1 MERRK
6 RKTIAEIN
14 LTPLLDV
21 LFSILFI
28 VMMTGMQTKTTI
40 QEEHQ
45 QQINQMQEDYGRQIE
60 QARQEL
66 SELEQQVTMYE
77 NQLSSYD
84 KYQTEAVIITVSN
97 IVKENKHYLIIKQGL
112 DLEEIETIQLGIS
125 KTENTKLRI
134 CDKISEIVEVTD
146 NQPVYVVFYCN
157 KKTIYTTEYRA
168 ITEAFYELQAK
179 YKEVF
184 FKVMEENR

>member
-28 VMMTGMQTKTTI
+28 VMMTGVQKETTI
-40 QEEHQ
+40 QEEYQ
-45 QQINQMQEDYGRQIE
+45 QQINQMQEDYGQQIE

-66 SELEQQVTMYE
+66 FELEQQVTIYE
-77 NQLSSYD
+77 NQMSSYD
-84 KYQTEAVIITVSN
+84 KYQTEAVIITVNN
-97 IVKENKHYLIIKQGL
+97 IVKENKHYLVIKQGL
-112 DLEEIETIQLGIS
+112 LLEEIETIQLGIY

-134 CDKISEIVEVTD
+134 YDKICELVEETD
-146 NQPVYVVFYCN
+146 NQPVYIVFYCD

-168 ITEAFYELQAK
+168 ITEAFYELQEK

-184 FKVMEENR
+184 FKVMEENG

>member
-97 IVKENKHYLIIKQGL
+97 IVKENKHYLVIKQGL
-112 DLEEIETIQLGIS
+112 LLEEIETIQLGIS

-134 CDKISEIVEVTD
+134 CDKISEIVEVTN
-146 NQPVYVVFYCN
+146 NQPVYIVFYCN
-157 KKTIYTTEYRA
+157 KKMIYTTEYRA
-168 ITEAFYELQAK
+168 ITEVFYELQAK

>member
-97 IVKENKHYLIIKQGL
+97 IVKENKHYLVIKQGL
-112 DLEEIETIQLGIS
+112 LLEEIETIQLGIS
-125 KTENTKLRI
+125 KTENT
-134 CDKISEIVEVTD
+134 
-146 NQPVYVVFYCN
+146 
-157 KKTIYTTEYRA
+157 
-168 ITEAFYELQAK
+168 
-179 YKEVF
+179 F
-184 FKVMEENR
+184 FKKEKQSTCL

>member
-77 NQLSSYD
+77 NQMSSYD
-84 KYQTEAVIITVSN
+84 KYQTEAVIITVNN
-97 IVKENKHYLIIKQGL
+97 IIKENKHYLIIKQGL

-146 NQPVYVVFYCN
+146 NQPVYIVFYCN

>member
-28 VMMTGMQTKTTI
+28 VMMTGVQKETTI
-40 QEEHQ
+40 QEEYQ
-45 QQINQMQEDYGRQIE
+45 QQMNQMQENYGQQIE
-60 QARQEL
+60 QARQEVF
-66 SELEQQVTMYE
+66 ELEQQVTIYE
-77 NQLSSYD
+77 NQMSSYD
-84 KYQTEAVIITVSN
+84 KYQTEAVIITVNN
-97 IVKENKHYLIIKQGL
+97 IVKENKHYLVIKQGL

-125 KTENTKLRI
+125 KTENTKIRI
-134 CDKISEIVEVTD
+134 CDKISELVEETD
-146 NQPVYVVFYCN
+146 NQPVYIVFYCN

-184 FKVMEENR
+184 FTVMEENR